1 MIERFPFQTHSSVH
15 NFPQAFSVTTLLER
29 LPIARRLTLIS
40 LAYTLPI
47 IVLVYL
53 VVRGINQDIRFS
65 ELEKLGNAYQRPL
78 ARLLQY
84 VPQHQLAA
92 RRLLAGDDSGR
103 AVMDSSRVEIDK
115 AFLALR
121 TINDRHA
128 GDLQFTEAGLAS
140 RGRPQIAPAAVQRQW
155 DALKQGLTADISD
168 KDHAQLLERILL
180 MIKHAGDTS
189 NLILDPDLDSYYL
202 MDVTLLALPETQ
214 RRYAEA
220 RDLFESLSR
229 RPALDAN
236 DRVNLAVLASQF
248 TADLNRITADVD
260 TVNVE
265 DQNFYGVDDSMH
277 AGLSPALQRYIAAAQ
292 PMMQT
297 LAGFQQTTAGGDD
310 AAALQTLMQQTASA
324 WDASFTLWRDGV
336 DWLDGLFDRRLDSL
350 RSLRA
355 WALSL
360 AALVTLA
367 SAILVML
374 ITRSISRPLRQVVG
388 LLDTASNEVALAV
401 EEISRSSE
409 ALASSTQEQ
418 AAALQEAAST
428 VRVIAD
434 MTRQNAA
441 DAGLATTRSTSA
453 AEYAGRGKPSMLR
466 MAEAMDAIKTS
477 TDKTTTVVK
486 SIGEI
491 AFQTNLLALNAAVE
505 AARAGQAGLG
515 FAVVADE
522 VRNLAARCAESARN
536 TTDLIDE
543 VKASTRNGVAVV
555 DELAGT
561 LDQITA
567 SAQEATMLIARVS
580 AANAQQADGV
590 GQLHTAVDQMNDVT
604 QSNAATA
611 EQTAAASAQIT
622 AQARSLSDMAD
633 ELSAM
638 VKGRGSHAP
647 AALTASGC

>member
-1 MIERFPFQTHSSVH
+1 MT
-15 NFPQAFSVTTLLER
+15 ALLER

-40 LAYTLPI
+40 LAYMLPI

-78 ARLLQY
+78 ARLLQH
-84 VPQHQLAA
+84 VPQHQRAA
-92 RRLLAGDDSGR
+92 RRLLAGD
-103 AVMDSSRVEIDK
+103 ASSREALDRSRIEIDK
-115 AFLALR
+115 GFVALR
-121 TINDRHA
+121 DLNDRHA
-128 GDLQFTEAGLAS
+128 GDLQFTDVGLSS
-140 RGRPQIAPAAVQRQW
+140 RGRPQIAPAAVQREW
-155 DALKQGLTADISD
+155 DALKQGVVADTSE
-168 KDHAQLLERILL
+168 KNHAQLLERVLL

-214 RRYAEA
+214 RRYAEVL
-220 RDLFESLSR
+220 DLLETLSR
-229 RPALDAN
+229 LPALAADE
-236 DRVNLAVLASQF
+236 RVKLAVLAAQF
-248 TADLNRITADVD
+248 TADLSRITTDVD

-265 DQNFYGVDDSMH
+265 DQNFYGTYDHMH
-277 AGLSPALQRYIAAAQ
+277 AGLSPALQRYAAAAQ
-292 PMMQT
+292 PMLQT
-297 LAGFQQTTAGGDD
+297 LSGLQGTVAGRDD
-310 AAALQTLMQQTASA
+310 AAVLRTLMQQTEAA
-324 WDASFTLWRDGV
+324 RDASFTFWHDSV
-336 DWLDGLFDRRLDSL
+336 DWLDGLLDRRLASL

-355 WALSL
+355 WSLSL
-360 AALVTLA
+360 AALVSLA

-388 LLDTASNEVALAV
+388 LLDTASDEVAVAV
-401 EEISRSSE
+401 EEISKSSE
-409 ALASSTQEQ
+409 LLASSTQEQ
-418 AAALQEAAST
+418 AASLQEAAST
-428 VRVIAD
+428 LRGIAD
-434 MTRQNAA
+434 TTRQNAS

-453 AEYAGRGKPSMLR
+453 SEYAGRGRPSMLR
-466 MAEAMDAIKTS
+466 MAEAMDAIKAS

-555 DELAGT
+555 EELAGT

-567 SAQEATMLIARVS
+567 SAQEAATLIARVS
-580 AANAQQADGV
+580 AANAQQAEGV

-622 AQARSLSDMAD
+622 AQARGLSDMAD

-638 VKGRGSHAP
+638 VKGRRSQAQADRRAGAR
-647 AALTASGC
+647 

>member
-1 MIERFPFQTHSSVH
+1 
-15 NFPQAFSVTTLLER
+15 VTALLER

-47 IVLVYL
+47 IVLVSL

-84 VPQHQLAA
+84 VPQHRLAA

-103 AVMDSSRVEIDK
+103 EAVDRSRVEIDK
-115 AFLALR
+115 AFFALR
-121 TINDRHA
+121 DINERHA
-128 GDLQFTEAGLAS
+128 DDLQFTDAGLAS
-140 RGRPQIAPAAVQRQW
+140 RGRPQIDPAAVQREW
-155 DALKQGLTADISD
+155 DALKQGVVADSSD
-168 KDHAQLLERILL
+168 KAHDQLLEHILL

-220 RDLFESLSR
+220 LDVFESLSR
-229 RPALDAN
+229 RPAVGAD
-236 DRVNLAVLASQF
+236 DRVALAVLASQF
-248 TADLNRITADVD
+248 AADLSRISTDVD

-265 DQNFYGVDDSMH
+265 DQNFYGTYDSMRV
-277 AGLSPALQRYIAAAQ
+277 GLSPALERYAAVTQ

-297 LAGFQQTTAGGDD
+297 LSGLQETVAGRDHP
-310 AAALQTLMQQTASA
+310 AALRTLTQQAEA
-324 WDASFTLWRDGV
+324 ARDASFTLWHDGV
-336 DWLDGLFDRRLDSL
+336 DWLDGLLDGRLASL
-350 RSLRA
+350 RSLRV

-360 AALVTLA
+360 AALVSLA

-374 ITRSISRPLRQVVG
+374 ITRSISRPLREVVG
-388 LLDTASNEVALAV
+388 LLDTTSNEVAIAV

-418 AAALQEAAST
+418 AASLQEAAST
-428 VRVIAD
+428 LRGIAD
-434 MTRQNAA
+434 TTRQNAS

-466 MAEAMDAIKTS
+466 MAEAMDAIKAS

-522 VRNLAARCAESARN
+522 VRSLAARCAESARN

-567 SAQEATMLIARVS
+567 SAQEAATLIARVS
-580 AANAQQADGV
+580 AANVQQADGV

-611 EQTAAASAQIT
+611 EETAAASAQIT
-622 AQARSLSDMAD
+622 AQARGLSDMAD

-638 VKGRGSHAP
+638 VKGRGSQAR
-647 AALTASGC
+647 ADLRRGVR

>member
-1 MIERFPFQTHSSVH
+1 MSP
-15 NFPQAFSVTTLLER
+15 LLER

-47 IVLVYL
+47 IVLLYFVI
-53 VVRGINQDIRFS
+53 RGINQDIRFS

-78 ARLLQY
+78 AQLLQY
-84 VPQHQLAA
+84 VPQHDLAA
-92 RRLLAGDDSGR
+92 RRLPAGDDS
-103 AVMDSSRVEIDK
+103 SRDTLDRSQLEIDK
-115 AFLALR
+115 AFLTLR
-121 TINDRHA
+121 DINDRHA
-128 GDLQFTEAGLAS
+128 ADLQFTDVGLAS
-140 RGRPQIAPAAVQRQW
+140 RGRPQIAPTAVQREW
-155 DALKQGLTADISD
+155 TALKQGVAAGTSEKL
-168 KDHAQLLERILL
+168 HAVLLERVLL
-180 MIKHAGDTS
+180 MIKHTGDTS

-220 RDLFESLSR
+220 LDLFAGLSQ
-229 RPALDAN
+229 RPALDTA
-236 DRVNLAVLASQF
+236 DRVKLAVLTAQF
-248 TADLNRITADVD
+248 TADLSRITTDVE

-265 DQNFYGVDDSMH
+265 DQNFYGVHDGLR
-277 AGLSPALQRYIAAAQ
+277 AGLSPALQRYAAAAQ

-297 LAGFQQTTAGGDD
+297 LAELQNT
-310 AAALQTLMQQTASA
+310 AALGDAPATLHALMLQTEAA
-324 WDASFTLWRDGV
+324 RDASFAFWRDGI
-336 DWLDGLFDRRLDSL
+336 DWLDGLLDRRLANL
-350 RSLRA
+350 RSLRT
-355 WALSL
+355 WTLSL
-360 AALVTLA
+360 AALATLA

-388 LLDTASNEVALAV
+388 VLDTASHEVAVAV

-418 AAALQEAAST
+418 AASLQEAAST

-434 MTRQNAA
+434 MTRQNAS

-477 TDKTTTVVK
+477 TDKTTAVVK

-522 VRNLAARCAESARN
+522 VRSLAARCAESARN

-567 SAQEATMLIARVS
+567 SAQEAATLIARVS
-580 AANAQQADGV
+580 AANVQQAEGV
-590 GQLHTAVDQMNDVT
+590 GQLHLAVDQMNDVT
-604 QSNAATA
+604 QANAATA
-611 EQTAAASAQIT
+611 EETAAASAEIT
-622 AQARSLSDMAD
+622 AQARGLSDMAD

-638 VKGRGSHAP
+638 VKGRNSLARADHRGRSR
-647 AALTASGC
+647 

>member
-1 MIERFPFQTHSSVH
+1 
-15 NFPQAFSVTTLLER
+15 
-29 LPIARRLTLIS
+29 
-40 LAYTLPI
+40 
-47 IVLVYL
+47 
-53 VVRGINQDIRFS
+53 
-65 ELEKLGNAYQRPL
+65 
-78 ARLLQY
+78 
-84 VPQHQLAA
+84 
-92 RRLLAGDDSGR
+92 
-103 AVMDSSRVEIDK
+103 
-115 AFLALR
+115 
-121 TINDRHA
+121 
-128 GDLQFTEAGLAS
+128 
-140 RGRPQIAPAAVQRQW
+140 
-155 DALKQGLTADISD
+155 
-168 KDHAQLLERILL
+168 
-180 MIKHAGDTS
+180 
-189 NLILDPDLDSYYL
+189 

-220 RDLFESLSR
+220 LDVFESLSR
-229 RPALDAN
+229 RPAVGAD
-236 DRVNLAVLASQF
+236 DRVALAVLASQF
-248 TADLNRITADVD
+248 AADLSRISTDVD

-265 DQNFYGVDDSMH
+265 DQNFYGTYDSMRV
-277 AGLSPALQRYIAAAQ
+277 GLSPALERYAAVTQ

-297 LAGFQQTTAGGDD
+297 LSGLQETVAGRDHP
-310 AAALQTLMQQTASA
+310 AALRTLMQQAEA
-324 WDASFTLWRDGV
+324 ARDASFALWHDGV
-336 DWLDGLFDRRLDSL
+336 DWLDGLLDGRLASL
-350 RSLRA
+350 RSLRV

-360 AALVTLA
+360 AALVSLA

-374 ITRSISRPLRQVVG
+374 ITRSISRPLREVVG
-388 LLDTASNEVALAV
+388 LLDTTSNEVAIAV

-418 AAALQEAAST
+418 AASLQEAAST
-428 VRVIAD
+428 LRGIAD
-434 MTRQNAA
+434 TTRQNAS

-466 MAEAMDAIKTS
+466 MAEAMDAIKAS

-522 VRNLAARCAESARN
+522 VRSLAARCAESARN

-567 SAQEATMLIARVS
+567 SAQEAATLIARVS
-580 AANAQQADGV
+580 AANVQQADGV

-611 EQTAAASAQIT
+611 EETAAASAQIT
-622 AQARSLSDMAD
+622 AQARGLSDMAD

-638 VKGRGSHAP
+638 VKGRGSQAR
-647 AALTASGC
+647 ADLRRGVR